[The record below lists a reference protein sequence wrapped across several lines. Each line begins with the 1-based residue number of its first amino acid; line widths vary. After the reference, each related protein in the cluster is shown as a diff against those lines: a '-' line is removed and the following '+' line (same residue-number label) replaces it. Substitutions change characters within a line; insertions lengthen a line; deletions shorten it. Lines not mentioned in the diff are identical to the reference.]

1 MELLQ
6 DIAKTTVKLII
17 QEPFYGHFF
26 TNIQRKS
33 NPKIERV
40 SISLSPTASVVL
52 DVNEAYWAT
61 LSLPTKIGSIKHQIL
76 HLVFGHV
83 YSVNKFGDSKLF
95 HIAAD
100 LVVNQYLSQDQL
112 ESNAITL
119 DDFPFLNLK
128 PKESVDYY
136 YKRLQESPSDFS
148 ENQSGEGDGESAEE
162 NENGLSSNN
171 KESPLG
177 EHESW
182 SVFEKQ
188 SGAEA
193 KITQERLDTY
203 AQMSAKR
210 LKSTDFGNL
219 PAELQ
224 TYLQE
229 VEARLNPVLNWK
241 RVLRLFMQSS
251 QKTYLKS
258 TIKKQSRRYGTFPG
272 IKIKQKQKI
281 LIAID
286 TSGSI
291 NEADLGNFFS
301 EIYHV
306 WKQASEIKIVLCDTQ
321 IHDQYV
327 YKGTAP
333 TVVGGGGGTD
343 FNPPIEYANNYR
355 PDVLLYFTDGHAA
368 VPKIKSRV
376 PIIWIISSDGL
387 TANNW
392 YDLPGRKVKLTDS

>member
-1 MELLQ
+1 ME

-33 NPKIERV
+33 NLKIERV
-40 SISLSPTASVVL
+40 SISLSPTGSVIL
-52 DVNEAYWAT
+52 EVNEAYWAT
-61 LSLPTKIGSIKHQIL
+61 LSLPTKIGSIKHQVL

-83 YSVNKFGDSKLF
+83 YATKKFGDSKLF

-100 LVVNQYLSQDQL
+100 LVVNQYLSANQRTSD
-112 ESNAITL
+112 AITL

-136 YKRLQESPSDFS
+136 YKRLQESRADIS
-148 ENQSGEGDGESAEE
+148 ENQAGEGAGESAEE
-162 NENGLSSNN
+162 NENGLTKNN
-171 KESPLG
+171 QPSLG

-182 SVFEKQ
+182 SAFEKQ
-188 SGAEA
+188 SGAEV

-210 LKSTDFGNL
+210 LKSTDFGDL

-272 IKIKQKQKI
+272 IKIKQKQRI

-291 NEADLGNFFS
+291 DEVDLANFFS

-306 WKQASEIKIVLCDTQ
+306 WKQASEIQIVLCDTR
-321 IHDQYV
+321 IHDQYT

-343 FNPPIEYANNYR
+343 FNPPIEYANSYR

-368 VPKIKSRV
+368 IPKIKSRV
-376 PIIWIISSDGL
+376 PIIWIISSDGI
-387 TANNW
+387 TPDNW
-392 YDLPGRKVKLTDS
+392 NDLPGRKVKLTAS